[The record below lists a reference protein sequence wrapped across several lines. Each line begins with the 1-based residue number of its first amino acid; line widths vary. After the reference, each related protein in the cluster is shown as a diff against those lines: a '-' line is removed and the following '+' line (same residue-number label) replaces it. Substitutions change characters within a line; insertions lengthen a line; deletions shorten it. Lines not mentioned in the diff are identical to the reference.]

1 MRENRT
7 DTTGQPFD
15 PAGVSS
21 LAEVLAEHTGGLT
34 FVPPAHLPLW
44 LPDLTVPE
52 GWDLG
57 AVDGPTVTRML
68 LRRLGS
74 GDNWDGCEVLNLYR
88 VAGTVPEKLVCEN
101 AERTLRDSGADCIH
115 THHIETPP
123 RYGVIA
129 MRSSGLLHSRAR
141 TVHSQYT
148 YYVINTAAGGALIEQ
163 ALMVGS
169 DAQPTLGAEVAK
181 LTDDLYRALLASI
194 DRAPT
199 PPSPRNRG
207 RDAAG
212 RRSEPTSL
220 SPVPIPA
227 GPVETG
233 RKWRPMSIIRVN
245 FLPAF
250 YFGDDAVLLTLDG
263 SGVDELKAALSDAKQ
278 HGASRLE
285 HDGVT
290 HEFHIESDT
299 ADIEL
304 DPIHVLWRL
313 DEAKAA
319 EIIEDLAVL
328 SDEGSVG
335 GPTSGHFYVD
345 ISTPTKTLVVSRDEY
360 VDVVYPWQSPA

>member
-1 MRENRT
+1 
-7 DTTGQPFD
+7 
-15 PAGVSS
+15 
-21 LAEVLAEHTGGLT
+21 
-34 FVPPAHLPLW
+34 
-44 LPDLTVPE
+44 
-52 GWDLG
+52 
-57 AVDGPTVTRML
+57 ML

-88 VAGTVPEKLVCEN
+88 VAGTVPEELVFDN
-101 AERTLRDSGADCIH
+101 AERTLRDSGADSVH
-115 THHIETPP
+115 THHIDTPP

-129 MRSSGLLHSRAR
+129 TRSSGLLHIGVR

-163 ALMVGS
+163 ALMVGG
-169 DAQPTLGAEVAK
+169 DAQHTLSGEVEK

-199 PPSPRNRG
+199 PPSPRNTL
-207 RDAAG
+207 G
-212 RRSEPTSL
+212 RRPEPTWS
-220 SPVPIPA
+220 STTQIPA
-227 GPVETG
+227 EPPETG

-245 FLPAF
+245 FLPGF

-263 SGVDELKAALSDAKQ
+263 GGVDELKAALSDAKQ
-278 HGASRLE
+278 QGASRLD

-304 DPIHVLWRL
+304 DPTHVVWRL

-335 GPTSGHFYVD
+335 RPTSGHFYVD
-345 ISTPTKTLVVSRDEY
+345 MSTPTKTLVVSRDEY